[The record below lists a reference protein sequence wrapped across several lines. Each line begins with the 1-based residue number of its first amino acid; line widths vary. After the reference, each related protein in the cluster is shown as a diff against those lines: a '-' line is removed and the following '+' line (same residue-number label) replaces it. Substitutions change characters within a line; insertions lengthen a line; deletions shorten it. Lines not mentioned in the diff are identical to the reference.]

1 MEDFMNLTNTQYNDI
16 IRGYE
21 RIRLKNTHDLDSR
34 IAEVYEKV
42 PRIREIH
49 DEISSLSVQ
58 EVKARLLS
66 ATSDNTAKEKIT
78 DLSHEK
84 QELLQKNGFPEDYL
98 SMHYDC
104 NICKDTGYDG
114 NRMCSCMRAK
124 VINILYEQSN
134 IRELLNQ
141 ENFSFFRADLY
152 PDDMIDENLGISA
165 HENILNVLN
174 SSREFVHN
182 FKDDYQNL
190 FIYGLAGVG
199 KTFLI
204 NCIAKELIEQS
215 HSVIYMSA
223 VRFFDVLADAS
234 FHKGSSGT
242 QESSVYRDFYDCDL
256 LIIDDLGT
264 ELANSFTS
272 SALFQCINERA
283 IRRKPVIISTNLSLG
298 SLRDIYSERVFS
310 RIASNYKLLK
320 IFGRDLRIL
329 PSLR

>member
-1 MEDFMNLTNTQYNDI
+1 MNLTNTQYNDI

-66 ATSDNTAKEKIT
+66 ATSDNTVKEKIT

-165 HENILNVLN
+165 RENILNVLN

-190 FIYGLAGVG
+190 FIY
-199 KTFLI
+199 
-204 NCIAKELIEQS
+204 
-215 HSVIYMSA
+215 
-223 VRFFDVLADAS
+223 
-234 FHKGSSGT
+234 
-242 QESSVYRDFYDCDL
+242 
-256 LIIDDLGT
+256 
-264 ELANSFTS
+264 
-272 SALFQCINERA
+272 
-283 IRRKPVIISTNLSLG
+283 
-298 SLRDIYSERVFS
+298 
-310 RIASNYKLLK
+310 
-320 IFGRDLRIL
+320 
-329 PSLR
+329 

>member
-1 MEDFMNLTNTQYNDI
+1 MNLTNTQYNDI

-66 ATSDNTAKEKIT
+66 ATSDNTVKEKIT

-141 ENFSFFRADLY
+141 ENFSFSVPIF
-152 PDDMIDENLGISA
+152 
-165 HENILNVLN
+165 ILT
-174 SSREFVHN
+174 
-182 FKDDYQNL
+182 
-190 FIYGLAGVG
+190 I
-199 KTFLI
+199 
-204 NCIAKELIEQS
+204 
-215 HSVIYMSA
+215 
-223 VRFFDVLADAS
+223 
-234 FHKGSSGT
+234 
-242 QESSVYRDFYDCDL
+242 
-256 LIIDDLGT
+256 
-264 ELANSFTS
+264 
-272 SALFQCINERA
+272 
-283 IRRKPVIISTNLSLG
+283 
-298 SLRDIYSERVFS
+298 
-310 RIASNYKLLK
+310 
-320 IFGRDLRIL
+320 
-329 PSLR
+329 